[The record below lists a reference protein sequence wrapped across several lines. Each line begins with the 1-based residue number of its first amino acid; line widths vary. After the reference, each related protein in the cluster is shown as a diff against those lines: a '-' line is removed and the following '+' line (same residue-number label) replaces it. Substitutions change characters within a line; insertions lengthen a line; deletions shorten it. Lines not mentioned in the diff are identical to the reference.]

1 MRRRPAIIRTN
12 NVELQC
18 CYYLRTYCYQ
28 MITYDTAVIIKFVN
42 WRANTTVFWKKHR
55 DFETTNV
62 GGGQV
67 GARRREYG
75 NRWDGKWPTNARVD
89 RMSDLYV
96 GYHPVVVLG
105 SKAKLFPY
113 SDFLFSVLGR
123 PSVLSTLFVRRSP
136 IVVVVPSCHRR
147 RRGLRIL
154 NGTRLRWRLNDSK
167 EVIIVF
173 RQYTRRYSSRK

>member
-62 GGGQV
+62 GGGRL
-67 GARRREYG
+67 G
-75 NRWDGKWPTNARVD
+75 
-89 RMSDLYV
+89 
-96 GYHPVVVLG
+96 PVVENTVTGGTG
-105 SKAKLFPY
+105 S
-113 SDFLFSVLGR
+113 GR
-123 PSVLSTLFVRRSP
+123 QM
-136 IVVVVPSCHRR
+136 
-147 RRGLRIL
+147 RGLIACRICTL
-154 NGTRLRWRLNDSK
+154 DTTRWWCLVVKRSCSRTRISY
-167 EVIIVF
+167 F
-173 RQYTRRYSSRK
+173 RSSEDRQFCRRCLSDVRQ